1 MDGVFYRLGE
11 EGWGRC
17 IYGVFNG
24 LGFSTEREV
33 FYVGWWKRCFVEG
46 MFSGRGYFIE
56 RGWCSTEEKEEE
68 GVLYRWDAQHTM
80 VLSDGEERVCSID
93 GVFKELLFIET
104 PLRPLRKPSP

>member
-1 MDGVFYRLGE
+1 MFSGRGYFIERGWCT
-11 EGWGRC
+11 EG
-17 IYGVFNG
+17 
-24 LGFSTEREV
+24 
-33 FYVGWWKRCFVEG
+33 GWKGCFAEG

-68 GVLYRWDAQHTM
+68 GVLYRWDAQNTM
-80 VLSDGEERVCSID
+80 VLSDGEEKVCSID